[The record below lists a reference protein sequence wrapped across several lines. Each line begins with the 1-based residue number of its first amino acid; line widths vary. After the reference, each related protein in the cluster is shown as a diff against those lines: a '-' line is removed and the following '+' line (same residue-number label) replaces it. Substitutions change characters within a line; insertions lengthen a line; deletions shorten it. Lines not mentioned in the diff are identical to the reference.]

1 MCLASSV
8 GLADLPFLAATL
20 IPQVY
25 LRQGK
30 SYLLLSK
37 DTGFARG
44 LGGWKQ
50 RAEVAAPIPV
60 HFRQGS
66 SLVLALCSSKGGEV
80 WEEGHP
86 WSDAQ

>member
-8 GLADLPFLAATL
+8 GLADPPFLAATL

-30 SYLLLSK
+30 SY
-37 DTGFARG
+37 TGFARG

-80 WEEGHP
+80 WEEGRP